1 MPVSEGATVKVMNM
15 PMPTHKTARLVQR
28 SRALRTSV
36 SAVVIVSMGIG
47 TVISTPST
55 AAAGDGLGLSSQ
67 RVAAPA
73 ESGEPT
79 EGESKMERGKRLY
92 YEGVTDY
99 KLGKFEQA
107 LGKFEEAYALTSAPN
122 ILRNIAVTL
131 GRVAEVK
138 DDSTKLRS
146 SRAMW
151 KNYLSEV
158 YKNPGLLNAANNET
172 VEDVEQIVSDLDA
185 KLAEIDAE
193 EVARAEVAARRE
205 IAMAEASQSVVY
217 EPVGP
222 DPGTAS
228 RKRGTLWLSLGGGVG
243 GVLTATGLGLVAV
256 FGARASAV
264 NTEGTNNAKDQQ
276 LLGCNAPLPQNII
289 TCINLVNAAD
299 DINQRGLLAQR
310 NMLAIGLPIAVV
322 GVGLLA
328 TGIALGLVQRKKGQE
343 KTRMW
348 REGSSVSVAPTIGG
362 LTVVGRF

>member
-1 MPVSEGATVKVMNM
+1 MKVMKM
-15 PMPTHKTARLVQR
+15 PMPTPTHKTARLVPR

-55 AAAGDGLGLSSQ
+55 AAARDGLGLSSQ

-73 ESGEPT
+73 ESDAPAE
-79 EGESKMERGKRLY
+79 EESKMERGKRLY

-138 DDSTKLRS
+138 ANTDQVRA

-158 YKNPGLLNAANNET
+158 YKNPDLLDAAKGET
-172 VEDVEQIVSDLDA
+172 VEDIEQIVSDLDEKIADMEVEEEA
-185 KLAEIDAE
+185 KARQAAER
-193 EVARAEVAARRE
+193 EVAL
-205 IAMAEASQSVVY
+205 AEASQPVAY
-217 EPVGP
+217 EPIGP
-222 DPGTAS
+222 DPGLGA
-228 RKRGTLWLSLGGGVG
+228 RKRGTMWLSIGGGVG

-256 FGARASAV
+256 FGARASSI
-264 NTEGTNNAKDQQ
+264 NTEATTNAKDQQ
-276 LLGCNAPLPQNII
+276 LLGCDAPLPSNII

-299 DINQRGLLAQR
+299 DINTRGLKAQR

-322 GVGLLA
+322 GAGVLA
-328 TGIALGLVQRKKGQE
+328 TGIALGLVERKKGAT

-348 REGSSVSVAPTIGG
+348 REGTAVSLAPSVGGVTI
-362 LTVVGRF
+362 LGRF